1 MNMLVVALAMLLVF
15 AVPAAEAVSVGVY
28 AATFDPPTKARLR
41 IIRCALG
48 DPGLPSDC
56 IDLGKKISRLYV
68 LVREDPEVDTL
79 ASTRERTLMV
89 KRALDKYGD
98 RVQVLAAGSR
108 EAEEKIHSLLADNA
122 IERLYQFVNAD
133 IYKQT
138 RPAALPG
145 GPKLVT
151 VVFPLEHDGG
161 AAAPE
166 VAWAPLVDEPVKE
179 VMDRLGLYQ
188 QVSADLAG
196 LKKALFQEGW
206 KDFLDDLE
214 LACPFTISQ
223 SGCAEL
229 SPSWKAISVV
239 TDDPS
244 TTTAVLKPPTQ
255 SSLVYKIA
263 QSEDRWAEKFVN
275 TALGPLDGA
284 EGYDKLKETAL
295 DFAARTLD
303 GYPRG
308 RVPHLNRIAI
318 SASHEPGEAPKVS
331 RMPVTCSAPA
341 GAYNMDIDQYT
352 ADRFPRAF
360 GKFLRQDYRNHSRLP
375 IDLYVH
381 NNAIEHAYEFHRRDG
396 FETVYFLQTRRGQ
409 LHRDIHL
416 AVKSHPR
423 AYRVVLTSVRGND
436 RRANVLC
443 QVHHAGVFSTY
454 RFVQSQREEPLFVL
468 NAEGASLKLDKND
481 WLLFGFRGSWRR
493 KLEAQNWRMTSLIK
507 EGLDIDLFTHP
518 ATPHKIVTARNV
530 YGDDANIILNTFY
543 RKGARQFIYL
553 GSAGAIQN
561 YQLGDLVI
569 PNEFVDRKLNSVNF
583 GANLGLAYE
592 AELAKILPVHGRTKQ
607 AWAQHLYEETVP
619 VLMSWKNHS
628 VGAVD
633 IEGLY
638 LGRFAQKHKD
648 LNMAALFV
656 ISDQTLGESTIEDSN
671 AYRGVID
678 ESVDKIVSFL
688 LPKVA
693 GARLPTG

>member
-1 MNMLVVALAMLLVF
+1 
-15 AVPAAEAVSVGVY
+15 
-28 AATFDPPTKARLR
+28 
-41 IIRCALG
+41 
-48 DPGLPSDC
+48 
-56 IDLGKKISRLYV
+56 
-68 LVREDPEVDTL
+68 
-79 ASTRERTLMV
+79 
-89 KRALDKYGD
+89 
-98 RVQVLAAGSR
+98 
-108 EAEEKIHSLLADNA
+108 
-122 IERLYQFVNAD
+122 
-133 IYKQT
+133 
-138 RPAALPG
+138 
-145 GPKLVT
+145 
-151 VVFPLEHDGG
+151 
-161 AAAPE
+161 
-166 VAWAPLVDEPVKE
+166 
-179 VMDRLGLYQ
+179 
-188 QVSADLAG
+188 
-196 LKKALFQEGW
+196 
-206 KDFLDDLE
+206 
-214 LACPFTISQ
+214 
-223 SGCAEL
+223 
-229 SPSWKAISVV
+229 
-239 TDDPS
+239 
-244 TTTAVLKPPTQ
+244 
-255 SSLVYKIA
+255 
-263 QSEDRWAEKFVN
+263 
-275 TALGPLDGA
+275 
-284 EGYDKLKETAL
+284 
-295 DFAARTLD
+295 
-303 GYPRG
+303 
-308 RVPHLNRIAI
+308 
-318 SASHEPGEAPKVS
+318 
-331 RMPVTCSAPA
+331 
-341 GAYNMDIDQYT
+341 
-352 ADRFPRAF
+352 
-360 GKFLRQDYRNHSRLP
+360 
-375 IDLYVH
+375 
-381 NNAIEHAYEFHRRDG
+381 
-396 FETVYFLQTRRGQ
+396 
-409 LHRDIHL
+409 
-416 AVKSHPR
+416 
-423 AYRVVLTSVRGND
+423 
-436 RRANVLC
+436 
-443 QVHHAGVFSTY
+443 VHHAGVFSTY